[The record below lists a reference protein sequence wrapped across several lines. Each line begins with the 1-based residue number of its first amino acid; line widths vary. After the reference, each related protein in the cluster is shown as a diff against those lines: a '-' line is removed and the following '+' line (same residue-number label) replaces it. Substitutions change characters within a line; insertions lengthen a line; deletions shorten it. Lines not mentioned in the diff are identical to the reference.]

1 MTMPILTTLFLIT
14 MTFNVIALARHF
26 MMMRAMG
33 IVLVK
38 LIETQRQFIELTE
51 AQELPDQERAA
62 VIKAIVERYR

>member
-1 MTMPILTTLFLIT
+1 MMMPILTTMFIIT
-14 MTFNVIALARHF
+14 MALNLVAFARHF

-33 IVLVK
+33 IVLGK

-51 AQELPDQERAA
+51 AQELPDEERAA